1 MIKKAVILFCLAL
14 LGFTFR
20 VSSQINLPKVVQVTG
35 VVLISDSLYPASFVS
50 IYRSRDKRGTY
61 SNKEGYF
68 TLPVIAGV
76 TLLFTCAGL
85 EDSYF
90 IIPKETADDKLSMV
104 QIMNVS
110 PFELPTAYILP
121 YPAKNRLRAEVLALD
136 LPGDYYVS
144 WKRESNSMSNYDGS
158 IDFSKESYQ
167 SASLQMQRRYSGGL
181 YTGGNLLDADS
192 WKKFIKT
199 LND

>member
-1 MIKKAVILFCLAL
+1 MIQKTLVLVCLAL
-14 LGFTFR
+14 LVFTFR
-20 VSSQINLPKVVQVTG
+20 ASSQIVLPKVVQVTG

-68 TLPVIAGV
+68 TLPVVAGD

-90 IIPKETADDKLSMV
+90 IIPKETSDDKLSMV

>member
-1 MIKKAVILFCLAL
+1 MIKKAVFLFCLAL

-20 VSSQINLPKVVQVTG
+20 VSSQVNLPKVVQVTG

-68 TLPVIAGV
+68 TLPVIAGD

-121 YPAKNRLRAEVLALD
+121 YPAKNRLRAEILALD
-136 LPGDYYVS
+136 LPGDYYV
-144 WKRESNSMSNYDGS
+144 
-158 IDFSKESYQ
+158 
-167 SASLQMQRRYSGGL
+167 
-181 YTGGNLLDADS
+181 
-192 WKKFIKT
+192 
-199 LND
+199 